1 MEIKSLVLEGLKSK
15 ECVYGELA
23 VGCTDIS
30 IDMFI
35 SVFKQTH
42 AHKFLKVLTSCAYS
56 SCTLRA
62 PAILKTLCSNL
73 CAFASIF
80 C

>member
-15 ECVYGELA
+15 EYVHGGLA

-35 SVFKQTH
+35 SVFIYTH
-42 AHKFLKVLTSCAYS
+42 AHTYF
-56 SCTLRA
+56 
-62 PAILKTLCSNL
+62 
-73 CAFASIF
+73 
-80 C
+80 